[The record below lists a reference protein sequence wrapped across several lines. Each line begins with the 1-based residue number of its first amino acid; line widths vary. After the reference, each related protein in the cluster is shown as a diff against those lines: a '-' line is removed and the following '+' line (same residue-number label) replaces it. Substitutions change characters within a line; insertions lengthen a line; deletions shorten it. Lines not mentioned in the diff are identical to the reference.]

1 MSCGPLGT
9 WLERPSTGPL
19 ERWQKAAL
27 VSGSSSALLAA
38 PRRRPLVSLGA
49 APVRIGWLP
58 GRGY

>member
-19 ERWQKAAL
+19 ERCEKAAL
-27 VSGSSSALLAA
+27 VNGSSSALVAA

-49 APVRIGWLP
+49 APVRIG
-58 GRGY
+58 